1 MPQAEY
7 CVAEDLG
14 IFGVNAEAL
23 EALPIRDNEQG
34 PIAAA
39 SARIDSYLRQQ
50 YVLPLTRV
58 GQDVRE
64 ACAII
69 AAYRVLSVR
78 GLKPG
83 ENPEDQSIRIAYE
96 DTIRWLEKIA
106 AGSVSP
112 DVDDSD
118 TSTPAAGE
126 QAGAA
131 RVSSN
136 SQRGWFNENASSA
149 LPFQGSRSQR

>member
-1 MPQAEY
+1 MAQAEY
-7 CVAEDLG
+7 CTPADLA
-14 IFGVNAEAL
+14 IFGINAEAL
-23 EALPIRDNEQG
+23 EALPVQDNELP
-34 PIAAA
+34 PIGAA
-39 SARIDSYLRQQ
+39 SARIDSYLRQR

-58 GQDVRE
+58 GQDIRE

-83 ENPEDQSIRIAYE
+83 DNPEDANIRLQYE
-96 DTIRWLEKIA
+96 DMIAWLGKIA

-118 TSTPAAGE
+118 PSTPGAGE
-126 QAGAA
+126 QAAPP

-136 SQRGWFNENASSA
+136 VQRGFYTENPTAA
-149 LPFQGSRSQR
+149 GPFQGSRR

>member
-1 MPQAEY
+1 MAQLEY
-7 CVAEDLG
+7 CTANDLG
-14 IFGVNAEAL
+14 VFGVNAEAL
-23 EALPIRDNEQG
+23 EALPIQDNEQG

-58 GQDVRE
+58 GQDIRE

-83 ENPEDQSIRIAYE
+83 ENPEDANIRLQYE

-112 DVDDSD
+112 DIDDSD
-118 TSTPAAGE
+118 PGTPAAGE
-126 QAGAA
+126 QAGAP

-136 SQRGWFNENASSA
+136 AQRGWYTEGGARMA
-149 LPFQGSRSQR
+149 LPFQGGRR